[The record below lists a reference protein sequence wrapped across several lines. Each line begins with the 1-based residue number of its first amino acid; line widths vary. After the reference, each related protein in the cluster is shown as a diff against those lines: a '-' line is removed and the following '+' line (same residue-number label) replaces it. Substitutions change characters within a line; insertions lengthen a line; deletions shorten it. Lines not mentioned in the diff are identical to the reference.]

1 MKKTLTLLF
10 FLSFF
15 IQAKAQDVIVWPKNN
30 TIFQRNS
37 SQQASFKVFFRLNT
51 GATLIEYNYQKKK
64 LLSDG
69 SLTDDG
75 SPSGWSGVSPTG
87 NGMNNYNISLNLIA
101 GYFEVKFRINSDNNR
116 IITTNLG
123 VGDVFVIAG
132 QSNAGGYGNYD
143 DVPKRNDMVF
153 CMNPLGFSSDQV
165 LHKKQ
170 HQNFSIVTLNS
181 IGANIN
187 NSNNQS
193 FAPNGKGKYYW
204 HILGDKLTRDV
215 NSGYYRKDV
224 PVLFFNAAVEDSNID
239 NWHSA
244 GKRTF
249 DCDSTGIIYPSTAD
263 IYPAVTYYLKPLG
276 FRAVLWHQGE
286 ADAVMGDRNPQHA
299 TPDYSTMKSFYQY
312 RMEALISN
320 IRGNFG
326 NSLTWMVSK
335 ASRHDYS
342 LGNCRKGVAPN
353 NTSQAI
359 IDAQTAVVNN
369 SSVFSGPSTDDI
381 TLLDRGG
388 DVHFRTTNMLN
399 VVADRWFQKMDLSF
413 MNASQSSLVLSENP
427 ISPLLTTNTV
437 TVPVGNV
444 NGYNDISHKLFKKS
458 GNTFANTYI
467 SPSYSG
473 GQASFN
479 ISGQSGEFYIQF
491 QRIRAG
497 NAYSDVSTANFYLG
511 TGGCS
516 VGAPTNVQA
525 TPPSVPSG
533 TGSSLSASCTSGGV
547 RWYNVSSGGSSLSSV
562 SPWSTPSL
570 TAPTTYYAACNNGT
584 CESSRVQVTV
594 NIDTQGSCGTAI
606 TSGSNY
612 KIRLN
617 ATNQAVR
624 FNSSNKLEQSTTDNN
639 NIYRLDEV
647 ILNSG
652 IYKVTNIATN
662 QVMEVQNGSQSQG
675 AYIVSSGSYNN
686 ESYKRFRFQLDGNS
700 FRIIPMSV
708 DGWNWGLNM
717 ETYTG
722 SGEYGL
728 IRQYGYGSPVGDY
741 ALFKVCPTSTDP
753 PCSVNSPSVSPSS
766 VTINA
771 ASGSGSFS
779 GTCASGSTIRW
790 YNVASGGTSLSS
802 LSSWTTPVVSS
813 STTYYAACNN
823 GTCESSRVSVQVI
836 INSPSGTCS
845 ASTSIT
851 SGGLYHINVKDQSG
865 FIGKESSGK
874 YKQGVSAATFKIELA
889 ETVDD
894 IKYYK
899 ITNNNENTGVQ
910 VMGGSDPLA
919 NGANMIQGTYNS
931 QEYQKFAFVY
941 NNAGFF
947 KIVPK
952 HTSTWSWGLQM
963 ETYTGSGEYGLI
975 RQYGVDNPPAANQLF
990 RVCYLSGGARL
1001 SAEEAVSLSESN
1013 EGLFTIYPN
1022 PVTTTLTLVFY
1033 AKKEAKADFLIYDMS
1048 GRMVKSVSKISGLGK
1063 QEIKI
1068 DVETLN
1074 DGKYLI
1080 KSVVD
1085 EKTFVKQ
1092 FVKQN

>member
-15 IQAKAQDVIVWPKNN
+15 IQARAQESIIWPKDNM
-30 TIFQRNS
+30 IFQRNASGYGQFRVFLRSNS
-37 SQQASFKVFFRLNT
+37 SLS
-51 GATLIEYNYQKKK
+51 TLQYRYSKKK
-64 LLSDG
+64 VKTDG
-69 SLTDDG
+69 SLELDG
-75 SPSGWSGVSPTG
+75 SPSPWSTISYTPSGR
-87 NGMNNYNISLNLIA
+87 NNYYVDLNLIA
-101 GYFEVKFRINSDNNR
+101 GYFEVQFRINNDDGR
-116 IITTNLG
+116 ILTRNFG

-132 QSNAGGYGNYD
+132 QSNAAGYENYAD
-143 DVPKRNDMVF
+143 INKRNDLVF
-153 CMNPLGFSSDQV
+153 CFKPDEFNEQKV

-170 HQNFSIVTLNS
+170 HQNFSVVTVNS

-187 NSNNQS
+187 GQQS
-193 FAPNGKGKYYW
+193 LAPNGKGKYYW
-204 HILGDKLTRDV
+204 HILGDKLVRDNYTGV
-215 NSGYYRKDV
+215 YRQNI
-224 PVLFFNAAVEDSNID
+224 PVLFFNVAVEDSNIE
-239 NWHSA
+239 NWHNA
-244 GKRTF
+244 GPLTYNCGNAESIRLS
-249 DCDSTGIIYPSTAD
+249 CID
-263 IYPAVTYYLKPLG
+263 IYDAIRYYLRNTG
-276 FRAVLWHQGE
+276 FRAILWHQGE
-286 ADAVMGDRNPQHA
+286 ADAAVGDRANS
-299 TPDYSTMKSFYQY
+299 TPNYTTMKNFYQY
-312 RMEALISN
+312 GMQGLIN
-320 IRGNFG
+320 NTRGNFG
-326 NSLTWMVSK
+326 ENLPWVVSK
-335 ASRHDYS
+335 ASLNTYAP
-342 LGNCRKGVAPN
+342 GVCKMGVF
-353 NTSQAI
+353 NTTSAGVV
-359 IDAQTAVVNN
+359 DAQSAVVNN
-369 SSVFSGPSTDDI
+369 VNVFEGPSTDNI
-381 TLLDRGG
+381 SLAQRGG
-388 DVHFRTTNMLN
+388 NVHFLTTSSLDT
-399 VVADRWFQKMDLSF
+399 VANRWFQKLNSNF
-413 MNASQSSLVLSENP
+413 MSQSSNLISLSEVPEQVMLTNNTATIQISNVSGSNDTNHRLYKKVNGSFSDSNINP
-427 ISPLLTTNTV
+427 TV
-437 TVPVGNV
+437 TGNQV
-444 NGYNDISHKLFKKS
+444 
-458 GNTFANTYI
+458 
-467 SPSYSG
+467 
-473 GQASFN
+473 SFN
-479 ISGQSGEFYIQF
+479 ISGETGEFYILF
-491 QRIRAG
+491 KRIRGG
-497 NAYSDVSTANFYLG
+497 NTYSNVSSANFYLANDA
-511 TGGCS
+511 GCTVS
-516 VGAPTNVQA
+516 SPSNVLA
-525 TPPSVPSG
+525 NPASVPSG
-533 TGSSLSASCTSGGV
+533 TSSSLSASCTSGSI

-606 TSGSNY
+606 TSGNNY

-662 QVMEVQNGSQSQG
+662 QVMEVQSGSQSQG
-675 AYIVSSGSYNN
+675 AYIVPSGSYNN
-686 ESYKRFRFQLDGNS
+686 ESYKRFRFQLDGSS

-836 INSPSGTCS
+836 INPPSGTCS

-851 SGGLYHINVKDQSG
+851 SGGLYQINVKDQSG